1 MTHQKKSMVHNNEEA
16 TLLGLLSRF
25 WWLMVLRG
33 LAVALYGFL
42 TFVSPDNAVVV
53 SASLFGIYMLLIGIL
68 ALVLGLRTHRLA
80 WRGGTFIIPG
90 LISVAAAAMA
100 FVMPGI
106 TLIGVIGLGGMWSIV
121 VGLMEIILAIHLRKA
136 FFHQI
141 TLLTAG
147 FASTL
152 LGASILRWPWEIL
165 LLDLR
170 KIQVASLLLGV
181 LLSLLAFGMRR
192 MKDKLIVFMSQ
203 KAILAAIPTF
213 RVRKRSKAK

>member
-1 MTHQKKSMVHNNEEA
+1 MVQNNEEA

-33 LAVALYGFL
+33 LAVALYGLL
-42 TFVSPDNAVVV
+42 TFVSPDNAVMA
-53 SASLFGIYMLLIGIL
+53 SASLFGIYMLLIGVL

-80 WRGGTFIIPG
+80 WRIGTFIIPG
-90 LISVAAAAMA
+90 LISILAAAMA
-100 FVMPGI
+100 FVLPGI
-106 TLIGVIGLGGMWSIV
+106 TMIGVIGLGGIWSIV

-147 FASTL
+147 CASTF
-152 LGASILRWPWEIL
+152 LGASILRWPWKIL

-170 KIQVASLLLGV
+170 KVQVASLLLGT

-192 MKDKLIVFMSQ
+192 IKD
-203 KAILAAIPTF
+203 
-213 RVRKRSKAK
+213 